1 MRQRPH
7 HIIKILISVPYNNK
21 ESQCHKKSYV
31 KIRMAPQRL
40 ELEQMFGSKWNIK
53 GNYLLSELSNM
64 IFSFKGSLKRVVQK
78 NNLLR
83 KVVAPDQL
91 QDDEYE
97 FKEKF
102 TIYNLSVKNNDVNKL
117 NKLDLAINKH

>member
-1 MRQRPH
+1 
-7 HIIKILISVPYNNK
+7 
-21 ESQCHKKSYV
+21 
-31 KIRMAPQRL
+31 
-40 ELEQMFGSKWNIK
+40 
-53 GNYLLSELSNM
+53 M

-102 TIYNLSVKNNDVNKL
+102 TIYDLSVKNNDVNIYKRET
-117 NKLDLAINKH
+117 